1 MREVIQER
9 NHINVMNVGKLLP
22 RVHPSHMRVH
32 TREKPSECRKAF
44 SDCSGHIQHQITHT
58 EEKSYK
64 CNVCGKAFSQ
74 NTDLTNHQKVHI
86 SEKSYKCNECEVF
99 SYCLGLIQH
108 QIIHTG
114 EKPYEYNKCI
124 KAFS

>member
-1 MREVIQER
+1 MYVEKPSVRIQTSQITR
-9 NHINVMNVGKLLP
+9 KFISVKNPINVMNV
-22 RVHPSHMRVH
+22 
-32 TREKPSECRKAF
+32 
-44 SDCSGHIQHQITHT
+44 
-58 EEKSYK
+58 
-64 CNVCGKAFSQ
+64 
-74 NTDLTNHQKVHI
+74 
-86 SEKSYKCNECEVF
+86 EVF